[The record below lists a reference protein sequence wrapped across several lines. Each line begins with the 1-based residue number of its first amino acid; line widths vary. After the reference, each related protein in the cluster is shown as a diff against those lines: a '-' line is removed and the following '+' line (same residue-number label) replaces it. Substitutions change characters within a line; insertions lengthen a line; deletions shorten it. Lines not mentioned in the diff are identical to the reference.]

1 MKRKRTAKFEKV
13 ECMEC
18 HGMFYTNVLSQ
29 HIKKE
34 HNLLEYIEKYGEFR
48 KKFLDYNK
56 RAKENKIVCLV
67 IDSQT
72 KEGTLQVQGTAEF
85 LKQKTPGDPNIKIK
99 PRYLV
104 FRSKDES
111 GKMKVLE
118 LNL

>member
-1 MKRKRTAKFEKV
+1 MDKEF
-13 ECMEC
+13 
-18 HGMFYTNVLSQ
+18 
-29 HIKKE
+29 IKKWLEE
-34 HNLLEYIEKYGEFR
+34 HKYCVIATSCKDKPWAATVNYKVGDDLNIYISTNSNSLKFKNLL
-48 KKFLDYNK
+48 
-56 RAKENKIVCLV
+56 ENKIVCLV